1 MRIIWV
7 TLRTTF
13 TVAIVCCLI
22 YNIAVWAVAQS
33 AAPDKADGSLI
44 ENAEGQVVGSRL
56 IGQNFTDPGYFHGR
70 VSSIDY
76 DANGSG
82 TPNYAPSNPELLKR
96 TQESVTSWQA
106 ENPGVP
112 VSELPIDLVTNS
124 GSGLDPHISP
134 EAAQAQVP
142 RVSAATGLP
151 AEELERMIEDNTQ
164 GRSLGLFGEPAV
176 NVLELNLDVQA
187 AVEAR

>member
-13 TVAIVCCLI
+13 SVAIMCCLV
-22 YNIAVWAVAQS
+22 YNAAVWAVAQA
-33 AAPDKADGSLI
+33 AAPDKANGSLI
-44 ENAEGQVVGSRL
+44 ENAQGQVVGSRL
-56 IGQNFTDPGYFHGR
+56 IGQSFTDPGYFHGR

-82 TPNYAPSNPELLKR
+82 SPNYAPSNPDLLLR
-96 TQESVTSWQA
+96 TQESVSAWQS
-106 ENPGVP
+106 ENPDVP

-124 GSGLDPHISP
+124 GSGLDPQISP
-134 EAAQAQVP
+134 ASAEAQVP
-142 RVSAATGLP
+142 RISAATGIAADKLKQ
-151 AEELERMIEDNTQ
+151 MIEQHTQ

-187 AVEAR
+187 AR

>member
-13 TVAIVCCLI
+13 SLVIICCVL
-22 YNIAVWAVAQS
+22 YSLAVWAVAQA
-33 AAPDKADGSLI
+33 AAPSQANGSLI

-56 IGQNFTDPGYFHGR
+56 IGQNFTEPGYFHGR
-70 VSSIDY
+70 VSSIEY

-82 TPNYAPSNPELLKR
+82 SPNYAPSNPDLLTR
-96 TQESVTSWQA
+96 TEESIAAWQTA
-106 ENPGVP
+106 NPEVP
-112 VSELPIDLVTNS
+112 VSELPVDLITNS
-124 GSGLDPHISP
+124 GSGLDPQISP
-134 EAAQAQVP
+134 AAAEAQVP
-142 RVSAATGLP
+142 RVSEATGI
-151 AEELERMIEDNTQ
+151 AAAELEQMIAEHTQ

-187 AVEAR
+187 AR

>member
-13 TVAIVCCLI
+13 SVAILCCLV
-22 YNIAVWAVAQS
+22 YNVAVWAVAQA

-56 IGQNFTDPGYFHGR
+56 IGQNFAEPGYFHGR
-70 VSSIDY
+70 VSSIEY

-82 TPNYAPSNPELLKR
+82 TPNYAPSNPDLLLR
-96 TQESVTSWQA
+96 AEASVAAWQT
-106 ENPGVP
+106 ENPDVP
-112 VSELPIDLVTNS
+112 VSKLPIDLITNS

-134 EAAQAQVP
+134 ASAEAQVP
-142 RVSAATGLP
+142 RVSAATGI
-151 AEELERMIEDNTQ
+151 AADKLEQLIREHTQ

-176 NVLELNLDVQA
+176 NVLELNLDVA
-187 AVEAR
+187 AAR

>member
-13 TVAIVCCLI
+13 SVAIICCI
-22 YNIAVWAVAQS
+22 VYNIAVWAVAQA
-33 AAPDKADGSLI
+33 AAPDRANGSLI
-44 ENAEGQVVGSRL
+44 RNAEGQVVGSAL
-56 IGQNFTDPGYFHGR
+56 IGQSFTDPGYFHGR
-70 VSSIDY
+70 VSSIGY

-82 TPNYAPSNPELLKR
+82 TPNYAPSNPELKAR
-96 TQESVTSWQA
+96 AEQSVAAWQA
-106 ENPGVP
+106 ENPDVP
-112 VSELPIDLVTNS
+112 VSELPIDLITNS

-134 EAAQAQVP
+134 ASAEAQIP
-142 RVSAATGLP
+142 RVSADTGIAP
-151 AEELERMIEDNTQ
+151 EKLEQMIEEHTQ

-187 AVEAR
+187 AR

>member
-13 TVAIVCCLI
+13 TLAIVCCLI
-22 YNIAVWAVAQS
+22 YNLAVWAVAQA
-33 AAPDKADGSLI
+33 AAPDKANGSLI
-44 ENAEGQVVGSRL
+44 RNAEGQVIGSSL
-56 IGQNFTDPGYFHGR
+56 IGQSFTDPGYFHGR

-82 TPNYAPSNPELLKR
+82 TPNYAPSNPELLTR
-96 TQESVTSWQA
+96 TEKSIAEWKT
-106 ENPGVP
+106 ENPDVAI
-112 VSELPIDLVTNS
+112 SELPIDLITNS

-134 EAAQAQVP
+134 AAAEAQIP
-142 RVSAATGLP
+142 RVSKATGI
-151 AEELERMIEDNTQ
+151 AKDKLEQLIQAHTQ

-176 NVLELNLDVQA
+176 NVLELNLAVQA
-187 AVEAR
+187 AK